1 MPTRV
6 SALAAVCVVIAGA
19 VVAGQHPSSLPAGAP
34 DTPVTVHEW
43 GTFTT
48 VAGPDGRAQEWLP
61 LGGQT
66 DLPCFVETYTN
77 GRFKVFGPAGS
88 IPLGPLLTYETARA
102 GLKGTVRMET
112 PVLYFYAD
120 RDATVNVRVSFPR
133 GLFTEWYPKASVAQ
147 LPSWANV
154 LKAVPDSTAVIAW
167 PNVSIRPGARSAFPI
182 EEAASHY
189 YEARRTDA
197 APLQVN
203 GLDEKFLFYRGVAG
217 FDVPLSAR
225 SDGRGGLAVRNLGSE
240 PLPAVLLFTNRNGR
254 LGYELRRGFAGEQVL
269 PLPKTT
275 ATFADLRGELIEILT
290 SQGLYGRE
298 AEAMINTWRETWFE
312 PGTRVLYIVPKPAV
326 DGILPLEISPAPR
339 AVQRVFVGRM
349 DVIMPEDLDD
359 ARTALARGDRAALAR
374 HGRLLSV
381 IGDRMLATELPP
393 EQQARLEAALK
404 STFDAYANAISRCD

>member
-1 MPTRV
+1 MRTRV
-6 SALAAVCVVIAGA
+6 LAVAAVCVVVAGA
-19 VVAGQHPSSLPAGAP
+19 VSEGQQPPAPPGAEPS
-34 DTPVTVHEW
+34 TPVTVHEW

-48 VAGPDGRAQEWLP
+48 VAGPDGQAQEWLP

-120 RDATVNVRVSFPR
+120 RAAEVSVRVAFPR

-154 LKAVPDSTAVIAW
+154 LNAVPDSTALIAW
-167 PNVSIRPGARSAFPI
+167 PHVSIRPDARPAFPI
-182 EEAASHY
+182 EEGASHY

-197 APLQVN
+197 APIQVN
-203 GLDEKFLFYRGVAG
+203 GQDEKFLFYRGVAG
-217 FDVPLSAR
+217 FDVPLSSR
-225 SDGRGGLAVRNLGSE
+225 LDERGRLVVRNLGSE
-240 PLPAVLLFTNRNGR
+240 PLPAVLVFANRDGR
-254 LGYELRRGFAGEQVL
+254 ISYELRRRVGGESTVEV
-269 PLPKTT
+269 PRRP
-275 ATFADLRGELIEILT
+275 ATFAELRRELIDVLVG
-290 SQGLYGRE
+290 QGLFPRE

-312 PGTRVLYIVPKPAV
+312 PGTRVLYVVPKPIV
-326 DGILPLEISPAPR
+326 DGMLPLDISPTPQ
-339 AVQRVFVGRM
+339 AVARVFVGRM
-349 DVIMPEDLDD
+349 DVIMPEDLAD
-359 ARTALARGDRAALAR
+359 ARAALARGDRARLAR

-381 IGDRMLATELPP
+381 IGGRIAAGLPAD
-393 EQQARLEAALK
+393 ERERLDEVLK
-404 STFDAYANAISRCD
+404 STFDAYVNVISRCD